1 MEAPKV
7 STLDFKNRR
16 KPTVTQTDT
25 ADDDHNLSVIDPG
38 RDKPPHSDVCS
49 PHVSYITLYDVLKW
63 NVSDV
68 FWTAEP
74 HVGSGVS

>member
-49 PHVSYITLYDVLKW
+49 PHVQLYYTV
-63 NVSDV
+63 
-68 FWTAEP
+68 
-74 HVGSGVS
+74 